1 VQDALSQRY
10 PALVPWLL
18 DPDDPV
24 IADYVGRLGAMLA
37 IEERASKTVSLYGPN
52 DS

>member
-10 PALVPWLL
+10 PALIPWEI

-37 IEERASKTVSLYGPN
+37 IEERASKKVDLSI
-52 DS
+52 